1 MRKISNKKLLNN
13 KGIAIESVIFAMIVI
28 LMLCT
33 LLVFI
38 SMRFATM
45 SKFNKD
51 SISERLYLDQIADDY
66 LNHINNNDD
75 FNKSD
80 YEYRD
85 DDDKQDYYITISETE
100 NQKTLVANKKYT
112 TEDENGVIKVVQEVV
127 LNVVFKF
134 ENNKYI
140 VQKWSYG
147 E

>member
-1 MRKISNKKLLNN
+1 M
-13 KGIAIESVIFAMIVI
+13 F
-28 LMLCT
+28 
-33 LLVFI
+33 
-38 SMRFATM
+38 
-45 SKFNKD
+45 
-51 SISERLYLDQIADDY
+51 Y
-66 LNHINNNDD
+66 NNNDD

-112 TEDENGVIKVVQEVV
+112 TEDDNGVIKVVQEVV

-134 ENNKYI
+134 ENNEYI